1 MCVLDWAGWAVL
13 GWAVVDLLEVDSGR
27 DVTVAKGG
35 DQCVCVCVCVCVC
48 ACVRARVR
56 ACVHAC
62 SVRYRYSM
70 I

>member
-35 DQCVCVCVCVCVC
+35 DQCVCVCVCVC

-56 ACVHAC
+56 ACVRAC